1 MSICSQRDEQ
11 IPSVVLVDDDVDVSC
26 VVIVVDDDVDVSG
39 VVVGGLIQLPSSLQK
54 CPF

>member
-11 IPSVVLVDDDVDVSC
+11 IPFVLVDDDVDVSR
-26 VVIVVDDDVDVSG
+26 VVVVVDDDVDVSG
-39 VVVGGLIQLPSSLQK
+39 VVGGLIQLPSSLQK

>member
-11 IPSVVLVDDDVDVSC
+11 IPFVLVDDDVDVSR
-26 VVIVVDDDVDVSG
+26 VVVVVDDDVDVSG
-39 VVVGGLIQLPSSLQK
+39 VVVGSLMQLPSSLQK